1 MSEFKIGDIVKVK
14 ACNHGIPSELVS
26 YEGVVLGSW
35 ELSGRTSVSFPN
47 YDDKIFTID
56 TIDLELVKSKIV
68 VPKWFDEWYKEQI
81 EENGIGNRI
90 LTANMFTTIDNL
102 SDLYGKHGM
111 HSLKELSDKYLYID
125 THKLDLIRI
134 ILGDLEYEV
143 EKEIKWNVEVLDN
156 EKDIW
161 RPIYINMSYYGVKYI
176 AFDVTSKGQSYKWD
190 TKEEAEEYIRVNKIE
205 GAEAVPVEV
214 EE

>member
-14 ACNHGIPSELVS
+14 ACNHGIPSKLVS

-35 ELSGRTSVSFPN
+35 ELSGRTSVAFPN

-102 SDLYGKHGM
+102 SDLYRKCGM
-111 HSLKELSDKYLYID
+111 HLYIN

-143 EKEIKWNVEVLDN
+143 EKEIKWNVELVDGDQ
-156 EKDIW
+156 DIW
-161 RPIYINMSYYGVKYI
+161 RPIYINRPDYGVKYI
-176 AFDVTSKGQSYKWD
+176 DFDITSEGQSYKWD

-214 EE
+214 EG

>member
-14 ACNHGIPSELVS
+14 AFNPDIPSELVS

-35 ELSGRTSVSFPN
+35 ELSGRTSVAFPN

-81 EENGIGNRI
+81 EENGICNRI
-90 LTANMFTTIDNL
+90 LKDNMFTTIDNL
-102 SDLYGKHGM
+102 SDLYGKHIM
-111 HSLKELSDKYLYID
+111 HSLEELSDKYLYID

-143 EKEIKWNVEVLDN
+143 EKEMKWTVELVD
-156 EKDIW
+156 EDQDIW
-161 RPIYINMSYYGVKYI
+161 GPIYINMSYFGVKYI
-176 AFDVTSKGQSYKWD
+176 DFDITSEGQSYKWD

-205 GAEAVPVEV
+205 GAEAVAVEV
-214 EE
+214 

>member
-35 ELSGRTSVSFPN
+35 ELSGRTIVAFPN
-47 YDDKIFTID
+47 YDDKIFTIY
-56 TIDLELVKSKIV
+56 TIDLELVESKIV

-81 EENGIGNRI
+81 GENGIGNRI
-90 LTANMFTTIDNL
+90 LTDNMFTTIDNL
-102 SDLYGKHGM
+102 SDLYEKCGM
-111 HSLKELSDKYLYID
+111 HSLKDKYLYIN

-143 EKEIKWNVEVLDN
+143 EKEIKWTVEVLDD

-161 RPIYINMSYYGVKYI
+161 RPIYINMSYFGVKYI
-176 AFDVTSKGQSYKWD
+176 DFDVTSKGQSYKWD
-190 TKEEAEEYIRVNKIE
+190 TKEEAEEYIRVNKIQ
-205 GAEAVPVEV
+205 GAEAVAVEV
-214 EE
+214 